1 MLRIEFVVAIL
12 FLAIGPLRVI
22 PVFHAVTRA
31 ADWRYRLRAAAY
43 AVLFAGAMIAVVALV
58 GVRTIENWRVS
69 AAALEVAIG
78 VLLLHASLATLSTLN
93 PANAKALEGAMA
105 PTDKAAPS
113 AASLA
118 YSPLAAPTIVTP
130 TGVVTIVFFLLLAHD
145 DRPLTL
151 AIYVALV
158 AMLVVDFVAML
169 LAGPI
174 VRFVRITTL
183 EIIGWL
189 FAAMQAALA
198 IEALLGGLAKAGFGG
213 H

>member
-12 FLAIGPLRVI
+12 FLAIGPLRAI

-31 ADWRYRLRAAAY
+31 ADWRFRLRAAAY
-43 AVLFAGAMIAVVALV
+43 ATLFAGAMIAVVALV
-58 GVRTIENWRVS
+58 GVRTIANWGVS
-69 AAALEVAIG
+69 AAALEVTIG
-78 VLLLHASLATLSTLN
+78 VLLLHASLGALSTLN
-93 PANAKALEGAMA
+93 PANANALAHAKASTEEA
-105 PTDKAAPS
+105 S
-113 AASLA
+113 AAALA

-130 TGVVTIVFFLLLAHD
+130 TGVVTIVLFLLLAHN
-145 DRPLTL
+145 DRSMTL
-151 AIYVALV
+151 AIYVALGG
-158 AMLVVDFVAML
+158 MLGADFAAML

-198 IEALLGGLAKAGFGG
+198 IEAILGGLTKAGFAGR
-213 H
+213 

>member
-93 PANAKALEGAMA
+93 PANAKALEGAKPLTEEA
-105 PTDKAAPS
+105 S

-158 AMLVVDFVAML
+158 AMLVVDFVGML